1 MTRIDFTKMH
11 GLGNDVIVLDRR
23 KQDIDLTP
31 KLIAHLCDRRTGV
44 GCDQLM
50 VIEKSNDAQII
61 ASYRIFNPD
70 ANEVEQCGNGA
81 RCIARYLFENDQLP
95 EQFTLRA
102 MRSDVDVICH
112 SDGSVSVALGIPSF
126 EPQDLPMQAT
136 HQLSQYH
143 LNAAGRTIEFGAVS
157 VGNPHAVISVKS
169 VADTDVQGLG
179 TAIQEHEL
187 FPQSTNV
194 EFVEFLDRGRVR
206 LRVYERGAG
215 ETLACGSG
223 ACATVAVGR
232 HWGWLDEQ
240 VVVEMPGGEAIINWA
255 GEGDKIWLRG
265 DAVHVFTGY
274 LTWG

>member
-1 MTRIDFTKMH
+1 MRIEFTKMH

-23 KQDIDLTP
+23 DQNIDLTP
-31 KLIAHLCDRRTGV
+31 KLIAHLCDRRKGV

-50 VIEKSNDAQII
+50 VIEDSSDENIVAN
-61 ASYRIFNPD
+61 YRIFNPD

-81 RCIARYLFENDQLP
+81 RCVARYLFNKDELS
-95 EQFTLRA
+95 EEFTLRA
-102 MRSDVDVICH
+102 MCSDVEVICH
-112 SDGSVSVALGIPSF
+112 ADGSVSVALGVPSF
-126 EPQDLPMQAT
+126 EPQDLPLLASQR
-136 HQLSQYH
+136 LSQYH
-143 LNAAGRTIEFGAVS
+143 LEAAGRTLEFGAVS
-157 VGNPHAVISVKS
+157 VGNPHAVLSVNS
-169 VADTDVQGLG
+169 VADTDVQRLG
-179 TAIQEHEL
+179 TAIQENEL

-223 ACATVAVGR
+223 ACATVAIGR

-240 VVVEMPGGEAIINWA
+240 VVVEMPGGEAIINWT

-265 DAVHVFTGY
+265 DAVQVFTGQ
-274 LTWG
+274 LP